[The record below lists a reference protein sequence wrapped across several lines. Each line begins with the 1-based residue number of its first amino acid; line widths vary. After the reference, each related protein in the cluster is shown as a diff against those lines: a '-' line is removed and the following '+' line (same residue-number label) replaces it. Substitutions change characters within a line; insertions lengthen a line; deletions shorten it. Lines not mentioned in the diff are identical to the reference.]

1 MGVGHYENFPV
12 ASLLLPARLR
22 LPIAAIYR
30 FARGADDLA
39 DEGHAGAAER
49 LTALANW
56 RAQLRRVAG
65 GAAPAAA
72 PDAEGFSVLG
82 RMIKAHDLPVKLLED
97 LLDAFAQD
105 VVKHRYCDARELADY
120 CARSANPVG
129 RLLLHLYGHTD
140 EVSLVQSDAICSA
153 LQLINFYQ
161 DVGIDWSKGRVYLPQ
176 DQLARFSV
184 TEDMLARRVHGAPF
198 IALMA
203 SECARAREMMLSGAP
218 LALRLGGRAGWEL
231 RMVVQG
237 GLRILERIA
246 AVNYDV
252 FGRRPTLGKRD
263 WLLMAWRALVMR

>member
-39 DEGHAGAAER
+39 DEGDASDAER
-49 LTALANW
+49 LTALAGW
-56 RAQLRRVAG
+56 REQLRRVARG
-65 GAAPAAA
+65 DAPAAE
-72 PDAEGFSVLG
+72 PDAEGFAVLG
-82 RMIKAHDLPVKLLED
+82 RVIAAHDLPVRLLED

-105 VVKHRYCDARELADY
+105 VVKKRYRDARELADY

-129 RLLLHLYGHTD
+129 RLLLHLYGRTD
-140 EVSLVQSDAICSA
+140 ALSLTQSDAICSA

-161 DVGIDWSKGRVYLPQ
+161 DVGIDWDKGRVYLPQ
-176 DQLARFSV
+176 DQLVRFGV
-184 TEDMLARRVHGAPF
+184 TEDLLAKGDRSAPF

-203 SECARAREMMLSGAP
+203 SECARAREMMLFGAP

-231 RMVVQG
+231 RLVTQG

-246 AVNYDV
+246 GVDYDV
-252 FGRRPTLGKRD
+252 FQRRPTLGARD
-263 WLLMAWRALVMR
+263 WLLMAWRALGMR